1 MHRDSGTARF
11 VARAPFTSVFVVT
24 LGAGAAA
31 LAQDATP
38 RDDAAVAS
46 GTDAATAAD
55 QPRRG
60 RERRRAAEAADETRA
75 QVAAATPATLP
86 TYNAATASAA
96 QAETIEATLVCKN
109 RKVTGTKISRRIC
122 GTPEQWAAQEKKT
135 TDDAQEA
142 DAAGPRTLVDR
153 RHATQPSRRHRPRRR
168 QLSTRR

>member
-11 VARAPFTSVFVVT
+11 VARALLTSVFVVT

-38 RDDAAVAS
+38 LDEAAVAS

-60 RERRRAAEAADETRA
+60 RERRRATEAADETRA
-75 QVAAATPATLP
+75 QVAAAAPATLP
-86 TYNAATASAA
+86 TFNAATASVA
-96 QAETIEATLVCKN
+96 QSSETIEATLVCKN

-122 GTPEQWAAQEKKT
+122 GTPEQWAAQEKRT
-135 TDDAQEA
+135 TDGAQEA
-142 DAAGPRTLVDR
+142 MRQVR
-153 RHATQPSRRHRPRRR
+153 ERSSIVVTQPSQQAP
-168 QLSTRR
+168 TGIGGAN